1 MSKKSISILFLA
13 ILFLALSAYF
23 FIARNQSSKTVRS
36 SVPKGQTHEVVLTEN
51 GFSPQEITIKPGDLL
66 KFRTTMSEP
75 FWPASDLHP
84 THGIYPEFDP
94 LEPVDPDKAWTFQF
108 QKSGKWKFH
117 DHLQPVFRGVV
128 IVY

>member
-1 MSKKSISILFLA
+1 MGKKSTLILFLV
-13 ILFLALSAYF
+13 ILSLILSLYFL
-23 FIARNQSSKTVRS
+23 IAGNQAPPASLTISQ
-36 SVPKGQTHEVVLTEN
+36 GQTYEVILTEN
-51 GFSPQEITIKPGDLL
+51 GFSPQEIIIKPGDLI
-66 KFRTTMSEP
+66 KFKTTMSEP